1 MRFLR
6 GSKRRTDEFYMRRAL
21 ELARRGLGRT
31 SPNPAVGAVI
41 VKDGE
46 IKGFGYHR
54 NFGGPHAEIE
64 ALNMAERKG
73 QNVRGA
79 TMFITLEPCSHY
91 GKTPPCTEAIIR
103 SGIKRVLAATRDL
116 NPLVSGRGFRALRRA
131 GIDVDEGLL
140 KEETN
145 WLYAPFFKWARKGEP
160 FVTVKVAQSLD
171 GKIATRRGESKWISS
186 PESRRFVHT
195 LRAQVDAIMVG
206 ANTVLMDDPLL
217 TVRGS
222 THKARCGRQ
231 APIKVVLDPHRRV
244 PKTARIFSAESPGET
259 ILVRENKKG
268 KIDLHKLMRNLARR
282 GITHILLEGGGATI
296 AEALRQKVVDRL
308 IFIIAPIVIGG
319 RDAPTA
325 VEGEGARRLKEALR
339 FGRTTCRQSGRDYVI
354 ELTQH

>member
-1 MRFLR
+1 MSLR

-21 ELARRGLGRT
+21 ELARRGLGQV

-131 GIDVDEGLL
+131 GIDAREGLL
-140 KEETN
+140 KEEAN

-186 PESRRFVHT
+186 PESRRFAQS
-195 LRAQVDAIMVG
+195 LRSEADAIMVG
-206 ANTVLMDDPLL
+206 ANTIIRDDPLL
-217 TVRGS
+217 TIRGA
-222 THKARCGRQ
+222 THKARYGRKG
-231 APIKVVLDPHRRV
+231 PIKVVLDPHRRV

-259 ILVRENKKG
+259 IVVTENKNG
-268 KIDLHKLMRNLARR
+268 IINLRNLLRRLARR

-308 IFIIAPIVIGG
+308 LFIIAPLIIGG
-319 RDAPTA
+319 REAPTS
-325 VEGEGARRLKEALR
+325 VEGGGARRLKEALNLKNV
-339 FGRTTCRQSGRDYVI
+339 TCRKSGKDYIV
-354 ELTQH
+354 ECSLE